1 MFEHTPLPPDPRT
14 GIAVLSVDE
23 VVDRECDTIV
33 IGGGVIGLGIA
44 WRLAR
49 AGLSV
54 IVLERNALPVGE
66 ASWAAAGMLAP
77 LAELEFD
84 EFELH
89 RFAALSQEL
98 WPQLVDELNQDAAA
112 SITLDTAGTLMVGVD
127 PDDAAALQRRAQYM
141 RKLGLPVQQLT
152 GAEAREREPLL
163 DPAIASALWCAGDIQ
178 VDNRAV
184 AVALAHAAVQRGVR
198 IAAHAEVRNIT
209 LKQGVIA
216 ELTDGRGVRARQVVL
231 AAGAWTRS
239 IEGLQPD
246 VNLPVRPVRGQMMS
260 FAWPKGERL
269 LRHVVRGPDAYLVPK
284 ADRLVVGATSEER
297 GFERALTGGGL
308 LQLLEG
314 ARDLCPALLECNV
327 LETWCGFRPGSRDNQ
342 PLLGPTGLPG
352 VFVATGHYRNG
363 IQLTAAT
370 LHAME
375 RCLLL
380 GDTSLVHEF
389 QPDRFQTRRRA

>member
-1 MFEHTPLPPDPRT
+1 MLEPSSPTPDPRSVIPVLPVDA
-14 GIAVLSVDE
+14 IAGQD
-23 VVDRECDTIV
+23 CDTVI
-33 IGGGVIGLGIA
+33 IGGGIMGLGIA

-54 IVLERNALPVGE
+54 IVLERNALPVSE

-98 WPQLVDELNQDAAA
+98 WPRLVEELNQDAPTPIA
-112 SITLDTAGTLMVGVD
+112 LDTAGTLIVGVD
-127 PDDAAALQRRAQYM
+127 PDDAAALQRRAVYM
-141 RKLGLPVQQLT
+141 RKLGLPVQELT
-152 GAEAREREPLL
+152 GAQAREREPLL
-163 DPAIASALWCAGDIQ
+163 DPAITSALWCAGDIQ
-178 VDNRAV
+178 IDNRAFS
-184 AVALAHAAVQRGVR
+184 VALAHAAVRRGVR
-198 IAAHAEVRNIT
+198 IAVQAAVRNIK
-209 LKQGVIA
+209 LVQGVSVQLA
-216 ELTDGRGVRARQVVL
+216 DGRAVHGRRVVL
-231 AAGAWTRS
+231 AAGAWSRS

-246 VNLPVRPVRGQMMS
+246 VGIPVRPVRGQMMS

-284 ADRLVVGATSEER
+284 DDRLVVGATSEER

-314 ARDLCPALLECNV
+314 ARDLCPTLLECNV

-342 PLLGPTGLPG
+342 PLLGPTALPG

-363 IQLTAAT
+363 IQLSAAT

-375 RCLLL
+375 RCLLF
-380 GDTSLVHEF
+380 DDPSLVREF